1 MSGPTQPKVVDED
14 WSDDRVR
21 SFLDL
26 PCYDDTDPDYH
37 VLKEAY
43 EHMVAYDF
51 ERFVAFF
58 SASGRNIN
66 ALNTEGETI
75 LDRIAV
81 HASQKVFA
89 DILQK
94 AGGVRQQVGSEA
106 TPVQADNPA
115 I

>member
-26 PCYDDTDPDYH
+26 LCYDDTDPDFH

-51 ERFVAFF
+51 ERFIAFF
-58 SASGRNIN
+58 IASGRNIN

-75 LDRIAV
+75 LDRISV
-81 HASQKVFA
+81 HASQQVFA

-94 AGGVRQQVGSEA
+94 AGGVCQRTSAEDAPDQRA
-106 TPVQADNPA
+106 TPV
-115 I
+115 